1 MLINLKNIQQF
12 FSDHASCLK
21 EHNTTPCNDGLASKP
36 DSPDKYRDYLL
47 YTCTDKTVLTSIPTI
62 PDMHI
67 VGFFDSTD
75 PDDLEQIAN
84 QTAHDLNL
92 LLIQS
97 SEPETDLLALE
108 DFFIPTSSSVFYLK
122 NF

>member
-21 EHNTTPCNDGLASKP
+21 EHNTTPCIAGLASLP

-67 VGFFDSTD
+67 VGFLTV
-75 PDDLEQIAN
+75 QIRMIWSR
-84 QTAHDLNL
+84 L
-92 LLIQS
+92 
-97 SEPETDLLALE
+97 
-108 DFFIPTSSSVFYLK
+108 PTRQRMI
-122 NF
+122 

>member
-1 MLINLKNIQQF
+1 MKYAQQ
-12 FSDHASCLK
+12 LL
-21 EHNTTPCNDGLASKP
+21 EQTTLPVK
-36 DSPDKYRDYLL
+36 
-47 YTCTDKTVLTSIPTI
+47 
-62 PDMHI
+62 
-67 VGFFDSTD
+67 
-75 PDDLEQIAN
+75 QIAN